1 MIGGAA
7 PRPAV
12 GRTTGSTP
20 RAPAAAQEVPAL
32 LYAPPPACA
41 AVVLCREGTLHPASR
56 GAPAAS
62 QQEVLPIS
70 HTIGPAC
77 EGSLGCHPGMHAAM
91 RGTVAPPERWP
102 CCRQGGEVSLCTAPV
117 ALGRAAKVHQA
128 GSRQAPWLAQR
139 RTTPVQS
146 RHRAVAAGIS
156 RPCHDWRA
164 LPSSQTA

>member
-1 MIGGAA
+1 M
-7 PRPAV
+7 
-12 GRTTGSTP
+12 
-20 RAPAAAQEVPAL
+20 
-32 LYAPPPACA
+32 LYAPPPACT

-77 EGSLGCHPGMHAAM
+77 EGSLGSHPGMHAAM

-117 ALGRAAKVHQA
+117 ALGRAAKVH
-128 GSRQAPWLAQR
+128 RQSGGIAPSPVASAETDHA
-139 RTTPVQS
+139 RTESAPCRGG
-146 RHRAVAAGIS
+146 RHQPTLS
-156 RPCHDWRA
+156 
-164 LPSSQTA
+164 